1 MNFFRLPL
9 NPANQLTFLRI
20 LLIPFFMLFMF
31 VDNVYTR
38 IFAFFIFL
46 FASLTD
52 LWDGLIARR
61 HNLVTDFGKFLDP
74 LADKMLISAALISF
88 VELKE
93 LFVPAWMVVFIIS
106 REFMITG
113 LRTLAAA
120 KGKIL
125 GAEKAGKFKTTSQMV
140 AIITILVILIAN
152 SVIHKFW
159 GIKVGELKRFS
170 DWRGDL
176 GWILSLTP
184 FILMFIATIL
194 TLTSGIN
201 YIRKHR
207 DLLFR

>member
-1 MNFFRLPL
+1 MDLFGLKL
-9 NPANQLTFLRI
+9 NPANQLTLLRI

-31 VDNVYTR
+31 VDNIYTR
-38 IFAFFIFL
+38 VFALFIFV

-61 HNLVTDFGKFLDP
+61 RNLVTDFGKFLDP

-93 LFVPAWMVVFIIS
+93 LFVPGWMVVLIIS

-113 LRTLAAA
+113 LRTLGAA

-140 AIITILVILIAN
+140 AIITILVILIVN
-152 SVIHKFW
+152 SAIHKFW

-176 GWILSLTP
+176 GWILGLTP
-184 FILMFIATIL
+184 FVLMFIATIL
-194 TLTSGIN
+194 TLISGIG
-201 YIRKHR
+201 YIRKNR
-207 DLLFR
+207 ELLVG